1 MQWLY
6 TGRLFC
12 TKEDGKLIDQ
22 AGIQSKHVQN
32 NKLVFSRWSNCYK
45 LADIL
50 QNSDFK
56 DALIDMLLE
65 STVEENCYSSSLSRV
80 IYDHSS
86 KDSVHRKMVVDT
98 LIHVSARDLWRE
110 LLSGFSNTDN
120 LSDVLEHI
128 SSKLMEGIHEYATEE
143 FFDMND
149 TCRYHEH
156 TQHGKPCYKTT
167 TGYRF

>member
-12 TKEDGKLIDQ
+12 TKEDGKFINQ
-22 AGIQSKHVQN
+22 ARIRSKHN
-32 NKLVFSRWSNCYK
+32 LVNSRWSNCYI
-45 LADIL
+45 LADFL

-65 STVEENCYSSSLSRV
+65 RMVEEKKYISSLSRV
-80 IYDHSS
+80 IYNHSS

-98 LIHVSARDLWRE
+98 LIHVSARDQWRW
-110 LLSGFSNTDN
+110 LLSGFSNTDI
-120 LSDVLEHI
+120 LFDMLEHI
-128 SSKLMEGIHEYATEE
+128 SSNLVEGIREYATEE
-143 FFDMND
+143 FFNMND
-149 TCRYHEH
+149 TCKYHEH

-167 TGYRF
+167 TSYRF